1 MGEKHNKVCIALN
14 YFEHFP
20 ISVSAISGCVL
31 ISVFASLSAIPVA
44 IASWEVGLKICA
56 LNAKKWKL

>member
-31 ISVFASLSAIPVA
+31 ISVFASLIAIPVA
-44 IASWEVGLKICA
+44 IAS
-56 LNAKKWKL
+56 